1 MGTSEIHTLRN
12 PQAEGIQ
19 TFSLSSIPFRLG
31 GGIRGSVWLGSL
43 KASEGS
49 LKVSLQDRLAYLA
62 PPQRSSAFAAMVDRP
77 PPP

>member
-49 LKVSLQDRLAYLA
+49 LKVSLQDSTAYV
-62 PPQRSSAFAAMVDRP
+62 PPPRSCAFAVMAARP

>member
-49 LKVSLQDRLAYLA
+49 LKVSLQDQAAYV
-62 PPQRSSAFAAMVDRP
+62 PPPRSSAFAVMVARP